1 MFKRRVEDSGKTT
14 TLRFAG
20 RIFFAHVVNVLIT
33 LIVYVLVE
41 NLQLI
46 GIVPGEGLHAVCV
59 TVACFLFYVIFVYI
73 HSWRIGQRDYNQVL
87 YGHITYWKW
96 KPLVAAA
103 VSQIPGLILAI
114 LAMFPGVG
122 ETGRRGAS
130 VFYFYFSWFLAR
142 FKDPFPAVYFLPI
155 LLPLVLAPAAYHLG
169 YRGIYLQNKIVYNL
183 PKEEGGK
190 KGTRR

>member
-14 TLRFAG
+14 TFRFAC
-20 RIFFAHVVNVLIT
+20 RIFFAHIVNVLIT

-59 TVACFLFYVIFVYI
+59 TIACFLFYVIFVYI

-87 YGHITYWKW
+87 YGHITYQKW
-96 KPLVAAA
+96 KPLIAAA
-103 VSQIPGLILAI
+103 VSQIPGLVLAV
-114 LAMFPGVG
+114 LALFPGVG

-142 FKDPFPAVYFLPI
+142 FKDSFPAIYFLPI
-155 LLPLVLAPAAYHLG
+155 LLPLILAPTAYHLG

>member
-14 TLRFAG
+14 TFRFAC
-20 RIFFAHVVNVLIT
+20 RIFFAHIVNVLIT

-41 NLQLI
+41 NLQLL
-46 GIVPGEGLHAVCV
+46 GIVPGEGLHTVCV
-59 TVACFLFYVIFVYI
+59 TIACFLFYVIFVYI

-87 YGHITYWKW
+87 YGHISYQRW
-96 KPLVAAA
+96 KPLIAAV
-103 VSQIPGLILAI
+103 VSQIPGLVLAV
-114 LAMFPGVG
+114 LAMLPDVG

-142 FKDPFPAVYFLPI
+142 FKDSFPAVYFLPS
-155 LLPLVLAPAAYHLG
+155 LLPLILATAAYHLG

-183 PKEEGGK
+183 PKEK
-190 KGTRR
+190 KTEKNRR